1 MRHSHLSL
9 LPSQPLSV
17 PPPFPC
23 QFQQRHAGHG
33 GGRASAVAAGAVRE
47 GDAAAGEILRETR
60 GLPTKI
66 RSACGVLMLP
76 SGYLT

>member
-1 MRHSHLSL
+1 M
-9 LPSQPLSV
+9 
-17 PPPFPC
+17 
-23 QFQQRHAGHG
+23 
-33 GGRASAVAAGAVRE
+33 AAGAVRE

-76 SGYLT
+76 SGYLTYSHGKWPIEIDGLPIKNGDVPWRTVK